1 MLIAVPAIVA
11 MLEVVAEARDG
22 LEAVAK
28 GARFDPTVI
37 LIDIRMPELDGLE
50 AMRRIIAANDA
61 ARICRLLGTEL
72 SRFNPRADGWQ
83 G

>member
-1 MLIAVPAIVA
+1 VSHVRDLARHYWFDVLIAVLAIVA

-22 LEAVAK
+22 LEA
-28 GARFDPTVI
+28 T
-37 LIDIRMPELDGLE
+37 
-50 AMRRIIAANDA
+50 RRIIAANDA